1 MRLLGDARVL
11 LGDARVLLGDARVL
25 LGDARVLAG
34 RCYSYCCSL
43 IFSLLL
49 ADIYVA
55 ARGY

>member
-1 MRLLGDARVL
+1 MRL